1 MREKQIAEQIESA
14 VGATRK
20 QFDIQKQLA
29 LKYYKLW
36 RGSVKATRSQGIEKK
51 TKGLV
56 NMLI

>member
-51 TKGLV
+51 NKS
-56 NMLI
+56 